1 MRFSD
6 NAHCLHLAVPV
17 VQAQAAAAEA
27 ARQLEAV
34 MSRRPAG
41 SGALRSALSK
51 AEEAAAALSSAGG
64 APVLNEVLLPL
75 IQVRSS

>member
-1 MRFSD
+1 
-6 NAHCLHLAVPV
+6 
-17 VQAQAAAAEA
+17 
-27 ARQLEAV
+27 

-75 IQVRSS
+75 IQVRRAGSAGRVGLLGKEGRCRAVPVVHALLASGQA